1 MANCRRLCLEDSA
14 IGAHAMKAEEA
25 HDGRRWDCIKDVVE
39 KMPVMNGVMRHIVA
53 SMVAE
58 DLRQMAW

>member
-1 MANCRRLCLEDSA
+1 
-14 IGAHAMKAEEA
+14 MKAEEA